1 MTARMLTLYTACLV
15 IAGCAVGPADPS
27 FTFEG
32 TITSR
37 TPFYGASG
45 APGTGIDTLP
55 AMLVEGDPS
64 SPTDPLC
71 ASSAAFFLRD
81 VKRLVFA
88 NGAPAR
94 LDDLSVGV
102 RVRVWWDGSQLDSC
116 PPKRRADM
124 ITILS

>member
-1 MTARMLTLYTACLV
+1 MITRMLTLYAACLV
-15 IAGCAVGPADPS
+15 VSGCAVEPADPS
-27 FTFEG
+27 FAFEG

-37 TPFYGASG
+37 EPFYGA
-45 APGTGIDTLP
+45 AAPPGTGIDTLP
-55 AMLVEGDPS
+55 AMLVEADPG
-64 SPTDPLC
+64 SPADPLC
-71 ASSAAFFLRD
+71 ANTATFFLRD
-81 VKRLVFA
+81 VKRLAFA

-94 LDDLSVGV
+94 LDDLSVGA